1 MRCSG
6 RLLTFLVPPCRRS
19 AGRRA
24 SGVLFPAIL
33 AAFAPTEITTAQGTP
48 NSCRAT
54 REDLPYTSFQ
64 LSNGLTVILH
74 EDHKTPLV
82 AMNLQYRV
90 GSRDEAEGTTGLAHL
105 VEHLMFYG
113 SEHAPDGWFPQMA
126 RLGLSEQIGQTHNDV
141 TRYAVTIPTGAL
153 DAALWLESDRMGY
166 LAGALDQTKLDTQRG
181 VIENEIRQGKNE
193 PYAIG
198 LDLIA
203 GGTSPPEHPYHR
215 LVLGTFEDRKAT
227 TLEDVQTWLRG
238 HYTPNNAVLVLAG
251 DIDPGTIREKV
262 ERYFGAIPAGPP
274 VSRHGRWPA
283 PLTGSRRQQYYDRVP
298 SSRIQRAWNI
308 PGLGTAEYDYMKLFG
323 QALGASDSRLV
334 QRLVK
339 EEKLASEAIVWI
351 NPRELGSSFVV
362 SVTMAP
368 NQEGAEALA
377 RAEQIIDEEVTRL
390 LASGPSPVAL
400 QQVAAKL
407 RFGFL
412 REIEKVGYYGGSA
425 DQLGW
430 GVIFAGTPQYYREQ
444 QSRYR
449 CATVSQVRSVARTW
463 LTAGSFTL
471 TISPIPRL
479 ATHASDVDRSSIPA
493 SRPTP
498 NPPFPTA
505 QRFRLQNGLSVVVL
519 ERSGGPVVQANLV
532 IRGGSA
538 ADPDGQEGVGNII
551 TNLLVKQA
559 TDRGAAFG
567 AELTGGVGLAAS
579 VIGMSVVRDSVA
591 GALALLGATIRT
603 PLFTPA
609 AVDQARKTA
618 LAAIAD
624 ELATPRLV
632 AGRVAP
638 LIMYPPGHPY
648 ARPLT
653 ATGYRETVAAITA
666 SDVATFYASRFRPN
680 NATLVIAGAVSAVSL
695 RPSIER
701 AFASWA
707 PGPTPTVRYPV
718 IQPRTGPATVYLVN
732 APGATQT
739 DITAGFLAE
748 PTTDTTEIVT
758 ELLARI
764 LAAATTSRQTMNLRE
779 AKHWEYITNVT
790 RNPAVAPRSFLI
802 RAAVQPDKTV
812 ESIKEIAAELNAI
825 QDSRPVSEVE
835 LREAQ
840 NSIADGL
847 GSRFESSAGVAS
859 AGLQAVIYGF
869 RPDYFATYGDRVR
882 AVRPAEV
889 TAAAQQILGQGA
901 TWLVIGDL
909 SKIESAIR
917 ALNLGEVKVI
927 PADARSL
934 PK

>member
-1 MRCSG
+1 MRGSIGC
-6 RLLTFLVPPCRRS
+6 LAFFVVPCAVAAAQPQQMGHATTSRPGQQTPSECRD
-19 AGRRA
+19 
-24 SGVLFPAIL
+24 
-33 AAFAPTEITTAQGTP
+33 TP
-48 NSCRAT
+48 
-54 REDLPYTSFQ
+54 EDIPSTSFQ
-64 LSNGLTVILH
+64 LSNGLTVVLH

-90 GSRDEAEGTTGLAHL
+90 GSRDEVEGKTGMAHL
-105 VEHLMFYG
+105 FEHLMYYG
-113 SEHAPDGWFPQMA
+113 SEHAPDGWFPEMA
-126 RLGLSEQIGQTHNDV
+126 RLGLSEQIGQTHDDV
-141 TRYAVTIPTGAL
+141 TRYAVTIPTGSL

-166 LAGALDQTKLDTQRG
+166 LSGALDQKKLDTQRG

-198 LDLIA
+198 RDLIA
-203 GGTSPPEHPYHR
+203 AGTYPSEHPYSR
-215 LVLGTFEDRKAT
+215 LGKFEDRKAAS
-227 TLEDVQTWLRG
+227 LEDVQTWLRG

-251 DIDPGTIREKV
+251 DIDPGTISEKV

-274 VSRHGRWPA
+274 VSRYGRWPA
-283 PLTGSRRQQYYDRVP
+283 PLTSSRRQQYYDRVP
-298 SSRIQRAWNI
+298 SSRIQRVWNI

-351 NPRELGSSFVV
+351 DPRELGSGFGV
-362 SVTMAP
+362 SVTLAP
-368 NQEGAEALA
+368 NQEGVEPLA
-377 RAEQIIDEEVTRL
+377 RAEKIIDEEVTRL
-390 LASGPSPVAL
+390 LASGPSPVEL

-407 RFGFL
+407 RTGFL

-449 CATVSQVRSVARTW
+449 CATVSQVLSVARTW
-463 LTAGSFTL
+463 LSAGSFTL

-479 ATHASDVDRSSIPA
+479 TTRASDVDRSSVPA

-519 ERSGGPVVQANLV
+519 ERSSGPIVQANLV

-538 ADPDGQEGVGNII
+538 ADPDGKEGVGNII

-567 AELTGGVGLAAS
+567 AALTGSVGLEAS
-579 VIGMSVVRDSVA
+579 VIGMSVVRDSIA
-591 GALALLGATIRT
+591 GALALLGSTIRT
-603 PLFTPA
+603 PPFTPA

-638 LIMYPPGHPY
+638 LIVYPPGHPY

-653 ATGYRETVAAITA
+653 GTGYREAVAAITA
-666 SDVATFYASRFRPN
+666 SDVATFYSSRFRPN
-680 NATLVIAGAVSAVSL
+680 NATLVIAGAVSAESL

-707 PGPTPTVRYPV
+707 AGPTPTVQYPV

-732 APGATQT
+732 APGATQA
-739 DITAGFLAE
+739 DITAGFLAK

-764 LAAATTSRQTMNLRE
+764 LAAATTSRLTMNLRE
-779 AKHWEYITNVT
+779 AKHWAYITSVT
-790 RNPAVAPRSFLI
+790 RNPGVGPRPFLI
-802 RAAVQPDKTV
+802 RAAVQPDKTA
-812 ESIKEIAAELNAI
+812 ESITEIAAELNAI
-825 QDSRPVSEVE
+825 QDSRPVSEAE

-847 GSRFESSAGVAS
+847 GSRFESSVAVAAAGQ
-859 AGLQAVIYGF
+859 QAVIYGF

-909 SKIESAIR
+909 SKIESSIR

-927 PADARSL
+927 PADARRL
-934 PK
+934 LK

>member
-1 MRCSG
+1 MRGSVG
-6 RLLTFLVPPCRRS
+6 WLSFLVVLCAVAAAQPQQMGNATTSRPGQQTPGVCRD
-19 AGRRA
+19 
-24 SGVLFPAIL
+24 
-33 AAFAPTEITTAQGTP
+33 TP
-48 NSCRAT
+48 
-54 REDLPYTSFQ
+54 EDIPSTSFQ
-64 LSNGLTVILH
+64 LSNGLTVVLH

-90 GSRDEAEGTTGLAHL
+90 GSRDEAEGKTGLAHL
-105 VEHLMFYG
+105 FEHLMFYG

-141 TRYAVTIPTGAL
+141 TRYAVTVPTGSL

-166 LAGALDQTKLDTQRG
+166 LSGALDQKKLDAQRG
-181 VIENEIRQGKNE
+181 VIENEVRQGTNQ

-203 GGTSPPEHPYHR
+203 AGTYPPEHPYHR

-274 VSRHGRWPA
+274 VSRYGRWPA
-283 PLTGSRRQQYYDRVP
+283 PLTSSRRQQYYDRVP

-377 RAEQIIDEEVTRL
+377 RAEKIIDEEVTRL

-479 ATHASDVDRSSIPA
+479 TTHASDVDRSSVPA

-519 ERSGGPVVQANLV
+519 ERSGGPVVQVNLV

-538 ADPDGQEGVGNII
+538 ADPDGKEGIGNII

-567 AELTGGVGLAAS
+567 PELTGNVGLEAS
-579 VIGMSVVRDSVA
+579 VIGMSVVRDSIA
-591 GALALLGATIRT
+591 GALALLGSTIRT
-603 PLFTPA
+603 PPFTPA

-618 LAAIAD
+618 LAAIAG

-638 LIMYPPGHPY
+638 LIVYPPGHPY

-653 ATGYRETVAAITA
+653 GTGYRETVAAITA
-666 SDVATFYASRFRPN
+666 SDVATFYSSRFRPN
-680 NATLVIAGAVSAVSL
+680 NATLVIAGAVSADSL

-707 PGPTPTVRYPV
+707 AGPTPTVQYPV

-732 APGATQT
+732 APGATQA
-739 DITAGFLAE
+739 DITAGFLAK
-748 PTTDTTEIVT
+748 PMTDTTEIVT

-764 LAAATTSRQTMNLRE
+764 LAAATTSRLTMNLRE
-779 AKHWEYITNVT
+779 AKHWAYITNVM
-790 RNPAVAPRSFLI
+790 RNPGAGPRPFLI
-802 RAAVQPDKTV
+802 RAAVQPDKAA

-825 QDSRPVSEVE
+825 QDSRPVSEAE
-835 LREAQ
+835 LRAAQ

-847 GSRFESSAGVAS
+847 ASRFESSAGVAS

-882 AVRPAEV
+882 AIRPAEV

-909 SKIESAIR
+909 SKIEGSIR
-917 ALNLGEVKVI
+917 ALNLGDVKVI